1 LKNIVPSA
9 LQNNQATLLKKALE
23 KLERAGRIAE
33 NTALVVLLGTM
44 MLVAVFQ
51 IVNRQL
57 LGSMFAIP
65 WADELVRFIVL
76 WLAMVGSIAACRD
89 NKHIRIDA
97 ITHVLSG
104 VVVSWIK
111 IAVDV
116 FAAIVCAIIGWQAF
130 RLVREEVSWGD
141 YVIGDIPL
149 WLAHAVVPVAFFL
162 ISYQFAVRVLR
173 LAYGIFRSDAAEVGA

>member
-1 LKNIVPSA
+1 M
-9 LQNNQATLLKKALE
+9 KKALE
-23 KLERAGRIAE
+23 KLERAGRFAE

-44 MLVAVFQ
+44 IVVAVFQ

-104 VVVSWIK
+104 SVVTVIK
-111 IAVDV
+111 IVVDI
-116 FAAIVCAIIGWQAF
+116 FAAAVCAMIGWQAF
-130 RLVREEVSWGD
+130 RLVREEVSWGE
-141 YVIGDIPL
+141 YVIGDVPL

-162 ISYQFAVRVLR
+162 ISYQFLVRVLR
-173 LAYGIFRSDAAEVGA
+173 LAYGLAKPEAGEASP

>member
-1 LKNIVPSA
+1 M
-9 LQNNQATLLKKALE
+9 KKALQ
-23 KLERAGRIAE
+23 KLERAGRLAE

-44 MLVAVFQ
+44 IVVAVFQ

-104 VVVSWIK
+104 VVVALIK
-111 IAVDV
+111 IVVDI
-116 FAAIVCAIIGWQAF
+116 FAAAVCAMIGWQAL
-130 RLVREEVSWGD
+130 RLVREEMSWGD
-141 YVIGDIPL
+141 YVIGDVPL
-149 WLAHAVVPVAFFL
+149 WLAHAIVPLAFFL
-162 ISYQFAVRVLR
+162 ITYQFLVRVLR
-173 LAYGIFRSDAAEVGA
+173 LAYGIFRPETGEAAS

>member
-1 LKNIVPSA
+1 M
-9 LQNNQATLLKKALE
+9 KKALE
-23 KLERAGRIAE
+23 KLERAGRFAE

-44 MLVAVFQ
+44 IVVAVFQ

-104 VVVSWIK
+104 SVVTVIK
-111 IAVDV
+111 IVVDI
-116 FAAIVCAIIGWQAF
+116 FAAAVCAMIGWQAF
-130 RLVREEVSWGD
+130 RLVREEVSWGE
-141 YVIGDIPL
+141 YVIGDVPL

-162 ISYQFAVRVLR
+162 ISYQFLVRVLR
-173 LAYGIFRSDAAEVGA
+173 LAYGLARPEAGEASS

>member
-1 LKNIVPSA
+1 M
-9 LQNNQATLLKKALE
+9 KKALE
-23 KLERAGRIAE
+23 KLERAGRFAE

-44 MLVAVFQ
+44 IVVAVFQ

-104 VVVSWIK
+104 SVVTVIK
-111 IAVDV
+111 IVVDI
-116 FAAIVCAIIGWQAF
+116 FAAAVCAMIGWQAF
-130 RLVREEVSWGD
+130 RLVREEVSWGE
-141 YVIGDIPL
+141 YVIGDVPL

-162 ISYQFAVRVLR
+162 ISYQFLVRVLR
-173 LAYGIFRSDAAEVGA
+173 LAYGLAKPEAGEASS

>member
-1 LKNIVPSA
+1 MKR
-9 LQNNQATLLKKALE
+9 ALE
-23 KLERAGRIAE
+23 KLERAGRFAE

-44 MLVAVFQ
+44 ILVAVFQ

-104 VVVSWIK
+104 AIVTWIK
-111 IAVDV
+111 IVVDV
-116 FAAIVCAIIGWQAF
+116 FAAAVCATIGWQAF

-141 YVIGDIPL
+141 YVIGDVPL
-149 WLAHAVVPVAFFL
+149 WLAHAVVPLAFFL
-162 ISYQFAVRVLR
+162 ISYQFLVRVLR
-173 LAYGIFRSDAAEVGA
+173 LAYSLVRPEAGEAAS